1 MSELRQRSLP
11 RLLAGG
17 WCLLLVLG
25 VLGCGT
31 GSRSLF
37 GGDAA
42 VRLQADPGINQDSPV
57 ALELVVVY
65 DKDLLEKL
73 AAMTAG
79 DWFKNRDQI
88 QKDYPGDDHF
98 VSMRWEVVPG
108 QSLDEQSL
116 SFGSGARGGI
126 VFADYF
132 SAGAHRTRVD
142 PHQNLRIHLQA
153 DDFVVE
159 ATP

>member
-1 MSELRQRSLP
+1 LC

-17 WCLLLVLG
+17 ICALLALAA
-25 VLGCGT
+25 LGCGT

-37 GGDAA
+37 GGDAS
-42 VRLQADPGINQDSPV
+42 VRLDADPAINQDSPV

-73 AAMTAG
+73 AAMTAR
-79 DWFKNRDQI
+79 DWFKGRDQI
-88 QKDYPGDDHF
+88 HKDHPGDDDF
-98 VSMRWEVVPG
+98 VSMSWEMVPG
-108 QSLDEQSL
+108 QSLPAQSL
-116 SFGSGARGGI
+116 SFGGGARGGV

-132 SAGAHRTRVD
+132 SEGPHRVRVD